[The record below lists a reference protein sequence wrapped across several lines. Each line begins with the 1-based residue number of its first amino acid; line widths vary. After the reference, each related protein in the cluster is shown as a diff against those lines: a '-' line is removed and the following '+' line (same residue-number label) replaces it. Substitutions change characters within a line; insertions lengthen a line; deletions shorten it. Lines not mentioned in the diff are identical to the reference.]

1 MNIASF
7 LKISTALPV
16 AAMLALA
23 GCGGG
28 GGTALNMM
36 KDDGPPMMP
45 APLTLANG
53 LSIGDVEPLLADGTI
68 ADREIALADGTKT
81 FRAYSAS
88 IIRDWSDDDDPNTL
102 PEFSIPDGEEQI
114 KSIRGDGDYG
124 FHVTYADAEGSETTV
139 HLSKDDFNEEG
150 NNYNNMGYWI
160 WAQSATSFNGEN
172 WGGGSTTGFYAF
184 IGATAPRTGPGHTQ
198 FMALYGLETPDSFID
213 TLEAGATAEYQGLM
227 YAEAYTRGVTG
238 RDSGRTYLRSNDLT
252 LNYEY
257 TGQGAG
263 TVTGMITGMSAQR
276 PGQSVE
282 DAEDIDGTISL
293 AGKAQGA
300 QFSAIMTGTGSE
312 MGGYT
317 GGAVGTAFGPEAE
330 AVGAVFSM
338 ERDGDHPH
346 HVLRGLIG
354 SLQQT
359 PQ

>member
-1 MNIASF
+1 MTIASF
-7 LKISTALPV
+7 PKIPAALPV

-36 KDDGPPMMP
+36 KDADPPMMP

-68 ADREIALADGTKT
+68 TDREMALEDGTT
-81 FRAYSAS
+81 FRAYSAN
-88 IIRDWSDDDDPNTL
+88 IIQEFNRRDPNT
-102 PEFSIPDGEEQI
+102 PSKFSIPDGEEQV

-124 FHVTYADAEGSETTV
+124 FHITYADAEGSETTV
-139 HLSKDDFNEEG
+139 HFSKDDYREG
-150 NNYNNMGYWI
+150 RNDYNKMDYWI
-160 WAQSATSFNGEN
+160 WAQSATAPFNGEN
-172 WGGGSTTGFYAF
+172 WGGGSSTGFYAF
-184 IGATAPRTGPGHTQ
+184 IGGLAPRTGPGQTN
-198 FMALYGLETPDSFID
+198 FFAVYGLETPDSFID

-227 YAEAYTRGVTG
+227 YARAYTRGVTENV
-238 RDSGRTYLRSNDLT
+238 SGSTELRGDFMA
-252 LNYEY
+252 NYEY
-257 TGQGAG
+257 TSQGAG
-263 TVTGMITGMSAQR
+263 TVTGMITNIRAER
-276 PGQSVE
+276 PGSSE
-282 DAEDIDGTISL
+282 EKIDDTISIV
-293 AGKAQGA
+293 GKAQGA
-300 QFSAIMTGTGSE
+300 QFSATMTGTGSE

-346 HVLRGLIG
+346 HVLSGLIG
-354 SLQQT
+354 SLKQT

>member
-1 MNIASF
+1 MKTSRMNLMLSASAV
-7 LKISTALPV
+7 ALS
-16 AAMLALA
+16 LALA

-28 GGTALNMM
+28 GSSGTVEKIMP
-36 KDDGPPMMP
+36 DPPP
-45 APLTLANG
+45 APLMLANG

-160 WAQSATSFNGEN
+160 WAQSETPFNGEN

-184 IGATAPRTGPGHTQ
+184 IAATAPRTGPGHTQ

-227 YAEAYTRGVTG
+227 YAEAYTRGETG
-238 RDSGRTYLRSNDLT
+238 RRSGRTYLRSNDLT

-263 TVTGMITGMSAQR
+263 TVTGMITGMTAQR
-276 PGQSVE
+276 PGSSE
-282 DAEDIDGTISL
+282 RDPIDGTISL

-300 QFSAIMTGTGSE
+300 QFSATMTGTGSE